1 MIMSHQ
7 HPAAFNGAAT
17 AQPWRRLVAVAV
29 FGLAGSGAAL
39 AQTQIQT
46 QAPPVRQTPS
56 QILAAKEAAMIA
68 AGVRAECLSSKQKA
82 TPNISEDIVEDM
94 REASVLLGEKKTD
107 LAIDKLKKLVAKG
120 EDYDKAVVHYNLG
133 IGYSEKNDLAAS
145 ASHFAKALSYNALSL
160 QQSEQLRFNLGQLY
174 VASGQFDP
182 GIDALRDY
190 MAKACSP
197 VSPDAHVF
205 LASALAERKR
215 YPEALSEVDIALAAT
230 KVPKESWIQ
239 FKLGLLYEAKDYKG
253 SAEAL
258 LQLISA
264 NASKGDYWKQLAGVL
279 LQMEDSTHAAAVL
292 ALAERQGMLAGADD
306 IRNLYNTYMIIG
318 EPQKAAQ
325 LMDQAIADKKL
336 PLDEKNLE
344 SVSNAWINARETGKA
359 ETTLK
364 QLASMAERGEY
375 YFRLGAMYGDQE
387 RWKDSREMLERAL
400 EKGGLKKPGEAWF
413 RIAVASYG
421 SNDLKGAIAALQKSV
436 AYDDTRA
443 QASEWLRSL
452 STQPLPAAAPSA
464 TGSATPATPANTAS

>member
-1 MIMSHQ
+1 MSYQ
-7 HPAAFNGAAT
+7 HPAPAIADSARVRG
-17 AQPWRRLVAVAV
+17 WHRL
-29 FGLAGSGAAL
+29 AAL
-39 AQTQIQT
+39 AAVGLATSGPALAQSPNPQ
-46 QAPPVRQTPS
+46 PVRQTPA
-56 QILAAKEAAMIA
+56 QIAAAKEAAMIA
-68 AGVRAECLSSKQKA
+68 AGVRAECLPSKQKA
-82 TPNISEDIVEDM
+82 TANLSEDLVEDM

-107 LAIDKLKKLVAKG
+107 LAIDKLKKLVTKG

-145 ASHFAKALSYNALSL
+145 ASYFAKALSYNALSL

-174 VASGQFDP
+174 VASGQFDA
-182 GIDALRDY
+182 GIEALRDY
-190 MAKACSP
+190 MAKACNP

-215 YPEALSEVDIALAAT
+215 YPEALAEVDIALAAS
-230 KVPKESWIQ
+230 KVVKESWVQ

-253 SAEAL
+253 SAETL
-258 LQLISA
+258 LQLIA
-264 NASKGDYWKQLAGVL
+264 VNTGKADYWKQLAGVL
-279 LQMEDSTHAAAVL
+279 LQMEDSTQAAAVL
-292 ALAERQGMLAGADD
+292 ALAERQGMLASADD

-325 LMDQAIADKKL
+325 LMDQAIADNKL

-344 SVSNAWINARETGKA
+344 SVSNAWINARETAKA
-359 ETTLK
+359 EATLK
-364 QLASMAERGEY
+364 QLAAMAERGEY

-413 RIAVASYG
+413 RIAVAHYG
-421 SNDLKGAIAALQKSV
+421 ANDLKGAIAALQKSV

-452 STQPLPAAAPSA
+452 STQPAPGAAPDASAARDAAAA
-464 TGSATPATPANTAS
+464 TVASRAD

>member
-1 MIMSHQ
+1 MSYP
-7 HPAAFNGAAT
+7 HPAT
-17 AQPWRRLVAVAV
+17 AVAV
-29 FGLAGSGAAL
+29 STRVQGWHRLMALAVVGVATGGPAL
-39 AQTQIQT
+39 AQSPNP
-46 QAPPVRQTPS
+46 PPVRQTPA
-56 QILAAKEAAMIA
+56 QIAAAKEAAMIA
-68 AGVRAECLSSKQKA
+68 AGVRAECLPSKQKA
-82 TPNISEDIVEDM
+82 TANISEDLVEDL

-107 LAIDKLKKLVAKG
+107 LAIDKLKQLVTKG

-145 ASHFAKALSYNALSL
+145 ASYFAKALSYNALSL

-174 VASGQFDP
+174 VASGQFDA

-190 MAKACSP
+190 MAKACNP

-215 YPEALSEVDIALAAT
+215 YPEALAEVDIALAAS
-230 KVPKESWIQ
+230 KVVKESWVQ

-253 SAEAL
+253 SAETL
-258 LQLISA
+258 LQLIA
-264 NASKGDYWKQLAGVL
+264 VNTGKADYWKQLAGVL
-279 LQMEDSTHAAAVL
+279 LQMEDSTQAAAVL
-292 ALAERQGMLAGADD
+292 ALAERQGMLASADD

-325 LMDQAIADKKL
+325 LMDAAITDHKL

-344 SVSNAWINARETGKA
+344 SVSNAWINARETAKA
-359 ETTLK
+359 EATLK
-364 QLASMAERGEY
+364 QLAAMAERGEY

-413 RIAVASYG
+413 RIAVAHYG
-421 SNDLKGAIAALQKSV
+421 ANDLKGAIAALQKSV

-452 STQPLPAAAPSA
+452 STQPPPGAVPDAAAARGAAAA
-464 TGSATPATPANTAS
+464 TLATAN

>member
-1 MIMSHQ
+1 MNSQ
-7 HPAAFNGAAT
+7 HPA
-17 AQPWRRLVAVAV
+17 QHPSVRDRRSLWTQVAVIAAV
-29 FGLAGSGAAL
+29 GLAASTAAW
-39 AQTQIQT
+39 AQT
-46 QAPPVRQTPS
+46 QAPPPPRQTPA

-68 AGVRAECLSSKQKA
+68 AGVRAECLPSKQKA
-82 TPNISEDIVEDM
+82 TPNLSEDIVDDM

-107 LAIDKLKKLVAKG
+107 LAIEKLKKLVTKG

-145 ASHFAKALSYNALSL
+145 AAYFAKALSYDVLSL

-174 VASGQFDP
+174 VASGQFEP
-182 GIDALRDY
+182 GITALRDY
-190 MAKACSP
+190 IAKACNP

-205 LASALAERKR
+205 LASALAERKL
-215 YPEALSEVDIALAAT
+215 YAEALSEVDIALAAS

-239 FKLGLLYEAKDYKG
+239 FKLGLLYEAKNYKA
-253 SAEAL
+253 SAETL
-258 LQLISA
+258 LQLIA
-264 NASKGDYWKQLAGVL
+264 LNASKGDYWKQLAGVL
-279 LQMEDSTHAAAVL
+279 LQMDDSTQAAAVL
-292 ALAERQGMLAGADD
+292 ALAERQGMLASADD
-306 IRNLYNTYMIIG
+306 VRNLYNTYMIIG

-359 ETTLK
+359 EATLK

-421 SNDLKGAIAALQKSV
+421 ANDLKGAIAALQKSV
-436 AYDDTRA
+436 AFDDTRA

-452 STQPLPAAAPSA
+452 ATQPAPAAAPSA
-464 TGSATPATPANTAS
+464 TSSSEPASPAKTAG